1 MKISKRRQTPAPA
14 PARRQKRARPA
25 GPNTAKAPDTLA
37 APLRATPAEGHTP
50 LATQGLGFEPR
61 EVAAYEAA
69 NRALVGKYPTLD
81 IVLRDPDRFVADM
94 SARFDAQKKV
104 TPTNPYAFDFSDYG
118 LPVMKGISAAL
129 EKEIAEVEKGTD
141 HPAERAKGVAYLKE
155 LKADVDGHLSG
166 GEISYRRTQELSYFV
181 SEALGHF
188 DHRRETPMQRAFLVI
203 DRYLD
208 GYTPK
213 SLDQQIDNYHRNAFS
228 VFDTRAA
235 RSSGLDE
242 FHDTFD
248 NAFFSTDKLELIA
261 LPTMEALNDDIFF
274 RLSAYDL
281 FPTGVAADPI
291 AADGFVRP
299 GGDFRVHD
307 LRHSSDMFGRRRVYE
322 AEHHM
327 TEPQIRKLQ
336 KRIDVWRAELLG
348 AVEKIPDPNLR
359 GAAIFQSFN
368 YHHDRGRPMVPSSF
382 LPEKVD
388 YTPKLLA
395 MMQNVAG
402 QDKGFKGQRYVQESY
417 KWLRQFWLPKL
428 DEERAILGEVELG
441 PRA

>member
-1 MKISKRRQTPAPA
+1 MKISKRRPTPASA

-25 GPNTAKAPDTLA
+25 SPQTAQAPDALN
-37 APLRATPAEGHTP
+37 APLRATRAEAHTP
-50 LATQGLGFEPR
+50 LPTQGLGFEPR
-61 EVAAYEAA
+61 ELAAYEAA

-81 IVLRDPDRFVADM
+81 VVLRDPDRFIADL

-104 TPTNPYAFDFSDYG
+104 TPANPYAFDFSDYG

-129 EKEIAEVEKGTD
+129 EKEISEVEKGTD
-141 HPAERAKGVAYLKE
+141 HPAERAKGVAYLQA
-155 LKADVDGHLSG
+155 LKADVDGHLSR

-188 DHRRETPMQRAFLVI
+188 DHRRETAMQRAFLVI

-213 SLDQQIDNYHRNAFS
+213 SLDRQIDNYHRNAFS

-235 RSSGLDE
+235 KSSGLDE

-248 NAFFSTDKLELIA
+248 TAFFSTDKLELIS

-274 RLSAYDL
+274 RLSAYNL
-281 FPTGVAADPI
+281 FPIGVAADPI

-307 LRHSSDMFGRRRVYE
+307 LRHSSDMFSRRKVYE

-336 KRIDVWRAELLG
+336 KRIDVWRAELFG
-348 AVEKIPDPNLR
+348 AIEKIPDRNLR
-359 GAAIFQSFN
+359 GAVIFQAFN